1 MFARMNRQKDMSPKM
16 KLYPR
21 TTRLTFCLAS
31 ITACLFA
38 FSAVAATQDD
48 QARQDHA
55 VAVALSKLDTLQPLT
70 AGDRAAL
77 KGAARRRT
85 LQSLRIC
92 GDPGNLP
99 FSNNQ
104 LEGYENK
111 IAEILAKA
119 MDTHT
124 EYYWRPY
131 IDRGMLRETYGN
143 DQCDV
148 LMDLPLGFEGVLLTE
163 PIYKTTF
170 VLASLADRH
179 YNFKSLED
187 PELAKLKI
195 GVYQTSAIRQVFHEH
210 GMDKSLVVHS
220 VTHDADI
227 NPKDAPIYQVQ
238 QVVDGSLDVAA
249 VWGPFAGYYKA
260 VKKAPIAV
268 QPVNLMEDQIPLEF
282 EMAFGVPTTDRILKY
297 KIDLALQDN
306 KAAIEKVL
314 RDYGVPLVKCSDC
327 IVEGDLPA
335 HGVYAALP
343 PTPAAELKSS
353 VTMKQLESWLAAG
366 ADVNEEFSN
375 AVTAGSVDRAS
386 FLLSKG
392 ADPNK
397 PDDQGETPLINAA
410 QAHNADLLK
419 LLLDHGAK
427 VNARDANGMTALLE
441 AVMQDDVPTI
451 KLLASHGADLD
462 ERTPDQATPL
472 ALAIVENK
480 MLAALALI
488 DVGAPVNGPSGELGL
503 TPLMVAA
510 GRQETE
516 MSLEAGRH
524 EIENLSTDPHYPGPL
539 QVARALI
546 AHKADVNAVSKSGV
560 TALMLAAAHN
570 NPPIV
575 GLLLQSGADPS
586 KRSPDKKTALD
597 LAVENGNDSVVSL
610 IRLIQQSGGK

>member
-1 MFARMNRQKDMSPKM
+1 M
-16 KLYPR
+16 KPYPR
-21 TTRLTFCLAS
+21 TARLTFCLAS
-31 ITACLFA
+31 IAACLFA
-38 FSAVAATQDD
+38 VSAVAATQDE

-55 VAVALSKLDTLQPLT
+55 VAVALSKIDALQPLT

-99 FSNNQ
+99 FSNDR

-163 PIYKTTF
+163 PLYKTTF
-170 VLASLADRH
+170 VLASRADRNYH
-179 YNFKSLED
+179 FKSLED
-187 PELAKLKI
+187 PALAKLRI

-210 GMDKSLVVHS
+210 GMDKSLDIHTVS
-220 VTHDADI
+220 HDSDI

-238 QVVDGSLDVAA
+238 QVLDGSLDVAA

-260 VKKAPIAV
+260 VKKAPITIQA
-268 QPVNLMEDQIPLEF
+268 VNLMEDQIPLEF
-282 EMAFGVPTTDRILKY
+282 ELAFGVPTTDRILKY
-297 KIDLALQDN
+297 KIDLALEDN
-306 KAAIEKVL
+306 KAEIEKVL
-314 RDYGVPLVKCSDC
+314 RDYGVPLVQCSEC
-327 IVEGDLPA
+327 VVQGDLPA
-335 HGVYAALP
+335 HGEYAALP

-353 VTMKQLESWLAAG
+353 VTIKQLESWLAAG

-375 AVTAGSVDRAS
+375 AVTAGSIDRVT

-397 PDDQGETPLINAA
+397 PDDQGELPLVNAVQA
-410 QAHNADLLK
+410 QNMDLVK

-427 VNARDANGMTALLE
+427 INAHDANGMTALLE
-441 AVMQDDVPTI
+441 AVIQDNTATI
-451 KLLASHGADLD
+451 KLLASRGADLD
-462 ERTPDQATPL
+462 ARTSDQATPL

-480 MLAALALI
+480 MQAALALI
-488 DVGAPVNGPSGELGL
+488 DVGAPVNTPSGELGL

-510 GRQETE
+510 GRQGTE
-516 MSLEAGRH
+516 LSLQAGLH
-524 EIENLSTDPHYPGPL
+524 EVENLSTDPRYPGPL
-539 QVARALI
+539 QIARALI
-546 AHKADVNAVSKSGV
+546 AHKADLNAVNKSGV

-597 LAVENGNDSVVSL
+597 FAVENGNDSVISL

>member
-1 MFARMNRQKDMSPKM
+1 M
-16 KLYPR
+16 KLPSK
-21 TTRLTFCLAS
+21 LA
-31 ITACLFA
+31 FR
-38 FSAVAATQDD
+38 FSAVAASLLAFTAMASAATQDE
-48 QARQDHA
+48 QARLDHA

-77 KGAARRRT
+77 KAAARKRH
-85 LQSLRIC
+85 LDSLRIC

-99 FSNNQ
+99 FSNDR

-124 EYYWRPY
+124 QYYWRPY
-131 IDRGMLRETYGN
+131 IDRGLLRETYGN

-148 LMDLPLGFEGVLLTE
+148 LMDLPMGYEGVLLTE

-170 VLASLADRH
+170 VLASRADRN

-210 GMDKSLVVHS
+210 GMDKNLVVHTVS
-220 VTHDADI
+220 HDADI

-238 QVVDGSLDVAA
+238 QVADGQLDAAA
-249 VWGPFAGYYKA
+249 VWGPFAGYYKT
-260 VKKAPIAV
+260 VKKAPLTI
-268 QPVNLMEDQIPLEF
+268 QPVNLWENQIPLEF
-282 EMAFGVPTTDRILKY
+282 ELAFGVPTTDRILKY

-335 HGVYAALP
+335 HGEYAALP
-343 PTPAAELKSS
+343 PTPPSELKSS
-353 VTMKQLESWLAAG
+353 VTMKQLESWLASG

-375 AVTAGSVDRAS
+375 AVTAGSVDRAA

-397 PDDQGETPLINAA
+397 PDDEGETPLINAVQA
-410 QAHNADLLK
+410 QNTDLVK

-427 VNARDANGMTALLE
+427 LNARDANGMTALLE
-441 AVMQDDVPTI
+441 AVLRDDVVTI

-462 ERTPDQATPL
+462 ERTPDKATPL

-480 MLAALALI
+480 MKAALALI
-488 DVGAPVNGPSGELGL
+488 DTGTPINAPSGDLGL

-516 MSLEAGRH
+516 LSLEAGRH
-524 EIENLSTDPHYPGPL
+524 EVENLSADPYYPGPL

-546 AHKADVNAVSKSGV
+546 AHKADVNAVSKTGV

-586 KRSPDKKTALD
+586 KRSLDKKTALD
-597 LAVENGNDSVVSL
+597 FAVENGNDSVVSL
-610 IRLIQQSGGK
+610 IRLLQQSGGK

>member
-1 MFARMNRQKDMSPKM
+1 M
-16 KLYPR
+16 KLSLSR
-21 TTRLTFCLAS
+21 SLKSALCLAA
-31 ITACLFA
+31 IAAPLLA
-38 FSAVAATQDD
+38 LPALAATKDD
-48 QARQDHA
+48 EARLDHA

-70 AGDRAAL
+70 SGDRAAL
-77 KGAARRRT
+77 KAAARKRQ

-92 GDPGNLP
+92 GDPGNMP
-99 FSNNQ
+99 FSNDK
-104 LEGYENK
+104 LEGFENK

-119 MDTHT
+119 MNTHT

-131 IDRGMLRETYGN
+131 IERGMLRETFGN

-148 LMDLPLGFEGVLLTE
+148 LLDLPMGYEGALLTE

-170 VLASLADRH
+170 VLVTRADRNLH
-179 YNFKSLED
+179 IKSLDD
-187 PELAKLKI
+187 PALAKLKI
-195 GVYQTSAIRQVFHEH
+195 GVYQTSAIREVFHER
-210 GMDKSLVVHS
+210 GMDKSLVVHTIS
-220 VTHDADI
+220 HDADI

-238 QVVDGSLDVAA
+238 QVINGEIDAAA
-249 VWGPFAGYYKA
+249 VWGPFAGYEKV
-260 VKKAPIAV
+260 VKNAPITI

-282 EMAFGVPTTDRILKY
+282 ALAWGVPTTDRILKY

-306 KAAIEKVL
+306 RAEIEKVL
-314 RDYGVPLVKCSDC
+314 RDFGVPLVQCSEC
-327 IVEGDLPA
+327 IVQGDLPA
-335 HGVYAALP
+335 HGVYSALP
-343 PTPAAELKSS
+343 PTPPSALKSS
-353 VTMKQLESWLAAG
+353 VTMTQLESWLKAG

-375 AVTAGSVDRAS
+375 AVTAGAVDRAA

-397 PDDQGETPLINAA
+397 PDDQGELPLVNAISA
-410 QAHNADLLK
+410 QNPDLVK

-427 VNARDANGMTALLE
+427 VNARDSNGMTALLQ
-441 AVMQDDVPTI
+441 AVEQDDIATI
-451 KLLASHGADLD
+451 KMLAGHGADLNEQTQD
-462 ERTPDQATPL
+462 KATPL
-472 ALAIVENK
+472 SFAIVDNK
-480 MLAALALI
+480 MKAALALI
-488 DVGAPVNGPSGELGL
+488 DVGASVNAPSGELGL

-516 MSLEAGRH
+516 LTLQAGRH
-524 EIENLSTDPHYPGPL
+524 DIENLSSDPHYPDPL

-546 AHKADVNAVSKSGV
+546 AHKADVNAVSTSGV

-575 GLLLQSGADPS
+575 GLLLQSGADPT

-610 IRLIQQSGGK
+610 IRLIQQSNGK

>member
-1 MFARMNRQKDMSPKM
+1 M
-16 KLYPR
+16 KLPLLPPSKLVFR
-21 TTRLTFCLAS
+21 
-31 ITACLFA
+31 
-38 FSAVAATQDD
+38 FSAVAASLLALTAVASAATKDEE
-48 QARQDHA
+48 ARLDHA

-77 KGAARRRT
+77 KAAARKRH
-85 LQSLRIC
+85 LDSLRIC

-99 FSNNQ
+99 FSNDR

-124 EYYWRPY
+124 QYYWRPY
-131 IDRGMLRETYGN
+131 LDRGLLRETYGN

-148 LMDLPLGFEGVLLTE
+148 LMDLPMGYEGVLLTE

-170 VLASLADRH
+170 VLASMADRN
-179 YNFKSLED
+179 YQFKSLED
-187 PELAKLKI
+187 PALAKLKV
-195 GVYQTSAIRQVFHEH
+195 GVYQTSAVRQVFHEH
-210 GMDKSLVVHS
+210 GMDKNLVIHTVS
-220 VTHDADI
+220 HDADI
-227 NPKDAPIYQVQ
+227 NPQDAPIYQVQ

-260 VKKAPIAV
+260 MKNAPITI
-268 QPVNLMEDQIPLEF
+268 QPVNLMESQIPLEY

-314 RDYGVPLVKCSDC
+314 RDYGVPLVKCSSC

-335 HGVYAALP
+335 HGEYSALP
-343 PTPAAELKSS
+343 PTPTSELKSS

-366 ADVNEEFSN
+366 ADVNEEFGN

-397 PDDQGETPLINAA
+397 PDDQGELPLINAVQA
-410 QAHNADLLK
+410 QNVDLVK

-427 VNARDANGMTALLE
+427 INVRDANGMTALLE

-451 KLLASHGADLD
+451 KMLAGRGAELD

-472 ALAIVENK
+472 AFAIVENK
-480 MLAALALI
+480 MKAALALI
-488 DVGAPVNGPSGELGL
+488 DIGAAVNAPSGELGL

-516 MSLEAGRH
+516 LSLEAGRH
-524 EIENLSTDPHYPGPL
+524 EVENLSTDPHYPGTL

-546 AHKADVNAVSKSGV
+546 AHKADVNAVNKAGV

-586 KRSPDKKTALD
+586 KRSLDKKTALD
-597 LAVENGNDSVVSL
+597 FAVENGNDSVVSL
-610 IRLIQQSGGK
+610 IRLLQQSGGK